1 MLASSKETKEDDENG
16 GEEGGDLDPED
27 KRTKGIKCT
36 ESSVEVRTF
45 YIGIEVQHRCKR
57 KPGKRTCLQG

>member
-1 MLASSKETKEDDENG
+1 MLVSSQETKEEDENG
-16 GEEGGDLDPED
+16 GEEGGNLDPED

-45 YIGIEVQHRCKR
+45 YIGIDMQ
-57 KPGKRTCLQG
+57 